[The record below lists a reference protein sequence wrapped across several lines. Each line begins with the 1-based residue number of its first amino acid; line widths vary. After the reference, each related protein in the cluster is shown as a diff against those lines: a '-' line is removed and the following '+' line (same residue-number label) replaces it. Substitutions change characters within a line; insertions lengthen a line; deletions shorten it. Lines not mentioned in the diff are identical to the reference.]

1 MKNLFLLTGA
11 AAALGL
17 VSAIGSTCVSLDPLY
32 QGALTVFAIAG
43 DYPEVW
49 LITYFVT
56 WFAAIAWGVLY
67 WALKARKGWFYPVAI
82 ITSIAGCLGRGI
94 PAILMTIGFFQIRA
108 DGSRRGLMFTP
119 SWLMAILN
127 LVILIVLL
135 LPAFRQE
142 IKTHME
148 EPSASSGGSVGSQVA
163 EFAFV
168 LFGFGIVMMVQPF
181 IMPTHIIEGV
191 NIGADRFGYLL
202 ASGTLQFFGGL
213 LCFLLGIIVRIAG
226 RLLNVVYSPEPTHLK
241 A

>member
-1 MKNLFLLTGA
+1 MKILYSLTGA

-17 VSAIGSTCVSLDPLY
+17 VSAIGSTCVSLDPY
-32 QGALTVFAIAG
+32 WQKAVFAIAG
-43 DYPEVW
+43 DYSEVW
-49 LITYFVT
+49 FITYFVT
-56 WFAAIAWGVLY
+56 WFSAIAWGVLF
-67 WALKARKGWFYPVAI
+67 WALRARKAWFYPVAI
-82 ITSIAGCLGRGI
+82 INSIAGCLSRGI
-94 PAILMTIGFFQIRA
+94 PAVIMTIGFFQTSA
-108 DGSRRGLMFTP
+108 TGRRGLMFTP
-119 SWLMAILN
+119 SWGIAILN

-135 LPAFRQE
+135 IPAFKQE
-142 IKTHME
+142 IKTYIE
-148 EPSASSGGSVGSQVA
+148 KPGASSGGSVGSQVA

-191 NIGADRFGYLL
+191 NIGVDRFGYLL
-202 ASGTLQFFGGL
+202 ASGTLQFFGGI